1 MNLGAAFEGTRRRGF
16 DQLYAENLGAATRFA
31 YLLTGDRHE
40 ADEIV
45 QDAFV
50 RLLGR
55 FADLRNP
62 DAFPAYLRR
71 TIISVAQNRWRRRR
85 LERAFVRREA
95 TTRIDTEARPLDHD
109 HDHDLWMHLRALP
122 ARQRAAI
129 VLRFY
134 EDLSERQTAEIL
146 GCSVGAAKK
155 LVARGLSTLRS
166 TVGEDR

>member
-1 MNLGAAFEGTRRRGF
+1 MNIGAAFEGTRRRGF
-16 DQLYAENLGAATRFA
+16 DELYAENLGAATRLA

-71 TIISVAQNRWRRRR
+71 TIVSVAQNRWRRHRV
-85 LERAFVRREA
+85 ERAFLRREA
-95 TTRIDTEARPLDHD
+95 ATRIDPEARVPDHD
-109 HDHDLWMHLRALP
+109 EELWTCLLELP
-122 ARQRAAI
+122 ERQRAAI

-166 TVGEDR
+166 IVGEDG

>member
-1 MNLGAAFEGTRRRGF
+1 MNLGAAFEGARRHSF
-16 DQLYAENLGAATRFA
+16 DELYAENLGAATRFA

-71 TIISVAQNRWRRRR
+71 TIVTVAQNRWRRRR
-85 LERAFVRREA
+85 LERAFLRREA
-95 TTRIDTEARPLDHD
+95 TARIDIEMTTLDHD
-109 HDHDLWMHLRALP
+109 DELWTHLLGLP
-122 ARQRAAI
+122 ERQRAAI

-146 GCSVGAAKK
+146 GCSVGATKK
-155 LVARGLSTLRS
+155 LVARGLATLRS
-166 TVGEDR
+166 TVGGDG